1 MNNKAVNTTP
11 GGMGG
16 WGGVRGVQYLVQEVG
31 AMAGQRSTVI
41 HYSRD
46 VPAERR
52 KDDSNYTSHTIT
64 GLLGQHT
71 IQLPRHIL
79 SDRLQKDYDIKSF
92 MTFDFKTFCLG
103 LS

>member
-52 KDDSNYTSHTIT
+52 KDDSNYTSHS
-64 GLLGQHT
+64 
-71 IQLPRHIL
+71 IL
-79 SDRLQKDYDIKSF
+79 YWRRSF
-92 MTFDFKTFCLG
+92 NHHRTFRTTHDSASKTHPK
-103 LS
+103 